1 MAQMP
6 KFLEDYVTVDELI
19 SKMNKEYPN
28 CRLVSEMMGYG
39 DDWVIFKSSFFENK
53 DDLEPKATA
62 YAKQTNKDH
71 NSWFEMA
78 NTKANGRCL
87 RIVFSET
94 TLAEEM
100 IGIVPSKDDVDTI
113 PVNDNKSSDK
123 PLNQGVK
130 YKYEGYTSNKE
141 QNIDKLQNK
150 INLLEKDGLVEDV
163 SMKLQAVMDNIK
175 DFALDLTNG
184 DLEKAR
190 QLFAQAL
197 GEMGM
202 NKKEVNI
209 SNLQTIKNKMQDIIT
224 FSKTETDG
232 GE

>member
-19 SKMNKEYPN
+19 SKMNKEYPE
-28 CRLVSEMMGYG
+28 CRLVSELVGYG

-62 YAKQTNKDH
+62 YAKQTSKDH

-87 RIVFSET
+87 RIVFSES

-100 IGIVPSKDDVDTI
+100 IGIVPSKNEAPTA
-113 PVNDNKSSDK
+113 PKKTN
-123 PLNQGVK
+123 L
-130 YKYEGYTSNKE
+130 EA
-141 QNIDKLQNK
+141 K
-150 INLLEKDGLVEDV
+150 IEMLEAEGLVEDI
-163 SMKLQAVMDNIK
+163 SSRSQAVMGNLK
-175 DFALDLTNG
+175 DFALSVTAQDI
-184 DLEKAR
+184 DEAR
-190 QLFAQAL
+190 KITAEAL
-197 GEMGM
+197 GQLGIAKDDIDI
-202 NKKEVNI
+202 N
-209 SNLQTIKNKMQDIIT
+209 NLQSIKNKIQDLAT
-224 FSKTETDG
+224 LSVMDRDG

>member
-19 SKMNKEYPN
+19 SKMNKEYPE
-28 CRLVSEMMGYG
+28 CRLVSELVGYG

-62 YAKQTNKDH
+62 YAKQTSKDH

-87 RIVFSET
+87 RIVFSES

-100 IGIVPSKDDVDTI
+100 IGIVPSKNEAPTA
-113 PVNDNKSSDK
+113 PKKTN
-123 PLNQGVK
+123 L
-130 YKYEGYTSNKE
+130 EA
-141 QNIDKLQNK
+141 K
-150 INLLEKDGLVEDV
+150 IEMLEAEGLVEDI
-163 SMKLQAVMDNIK
+163 SNRTQAVMGNLK
-175 DFALDLTNG
+175 DFALSVTAQDL
-184 DLEKAR
+184 DEAR
-190 QLFAQAL
+190 KITAEAL
-197 GEMGM
+197 GQLGIAKDDVDI
-202 NKKEVNI
+202 N
-209 SNLQTIKNKMQDIIT
+209 NLQSIKNKIQDLAT
-224 FSKTETDG
+224 LSVMDRDG

>member
-19 SKMNKEYPN
+19 SKMNKEYPE
-28 CRLVSEMMGYG
+28 CRLLSELVGYG

-62 YAKQTNKDH
+62 YAKQTSKDH

-87 RIVFSET
+87 RIVFSES

-100 IGIVPSKDDVDTI
+100 IGIVPSKNEAPTA
-113 PVNDNKSSDK
+113 PKKTN
-123 PLNQGVK
+123 L
-130 YKYEGYTSNKE
+130 EA
-141 QNIDKLQNK
+141 K
-150 INLLEKDGLVEDV
+150 IEMLEAEGLVEDV
-163 SMKLQAVMDNIK
+163 SNRTQAVMGNLK
-175 DFALDLTNG
+175 DFALSVTAQDI
-184 DLEKAR
+184 DEAR
-190 QLFAQAL
+190 KITAEAL
-197 GEMGM
+197 GQLGIAK
-202 NKKEVNI
+202 NDVDIN
-209 SNLQTIKNKMQDIIT
+209 NLQSIKNKIQDLATLSVMQR
-224 FSKTETDG
+224 DG

>member
-19 SKMNKEYPN
+19 SKMNKEYPE
-28 CRLVSEMMGYG
+28 CRLVSELVGYG

-62 YAKQTNKDH
+62 YAKQTSKDH
-71 NSWFEMA
+71 NSWFEMC

-100 IGIVPSKDDVDTI
+100 IGIVPSKNEVPTA
-113 PVNDNKSSDK
+113 PKKTN
-123 PLNQGVK
+123 L
-130 YKYEGYTSNKE
+130 EA
-141 QNIDKLQNK
+141 K
-150 INLLEKDGLVEDV
+150 IEMLEAEGLVEDI
-163 SMKLQAVMDNIK
+163 SHRTQAVLDNLK
-175 DFALDLTNG
+175 DFALSVSAQDI
-184 DLEKAR
+184 DEAR
-190 QLFAQAL
+190 KMTAEAL
-197 GEMGM
+197 GQLGIAS
-202 NKKEVNI
+202 NQIDIN
-209 SNLQTIKNKMQDIIT
+209 NLQSIKNKIQDLAT
-224 FSKTETDG
+224 LSVMERDR